1 MSDHLHINCRNEQN
15 VSGLNSK
22 IQMTPKSKNGLHI
35 ALSLG
40 VYTNFISEMMS
51 TLFIFR
57 EQLND

>member
-40 VYTNFISEMMS
+40 YTRTS
-51 TLFIFR
+51 LVR
-57 EQLND
+57 